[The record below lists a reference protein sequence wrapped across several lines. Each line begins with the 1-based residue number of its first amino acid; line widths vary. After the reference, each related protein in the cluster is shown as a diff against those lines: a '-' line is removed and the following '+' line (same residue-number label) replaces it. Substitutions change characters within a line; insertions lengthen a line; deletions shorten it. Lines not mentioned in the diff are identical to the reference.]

1 MPYLLLLSLLF
12 TLFSCQS
19 NTSSEEEQQRAAQ
32 VNAEQQVEEDFE
44 QALTQQHEELATQ
57 QAAAVAYV
65 QPEQAIELLN
75 TAQLLFNLDSNG
87 LPQAV
92 APVDAAITPQHGG
105 LLLRVR
111 NHEETY
117 QQIRSFAKEQGLVVL
132 QETEQ
137 IANHKKGSII
147 QLQSPASQ
155 MQATLDHVRDLAA
168 VLRKKQLW
176 QMPTNNEHL
185 RIKSEFII
193 TKGRLQDLREQLKE
207 TPTVRDQLL
216 LKERIAELAQK
227 LELIVLNLREQ
238 ATQSNPSTLTIAFY
252 EELTPIAS
260 IPTTFS
266 ADLSG
271 NLEAGWTQFKQFLL
285 QAALVWPYII
295 LGLLFLIT
303 ILLAVGNSRRKARE
317 FKLQLLHR
325 QQPLVQPVM
334 VDDSPL

>member
-1 MPYLLLLSLLF
+1 MPYLLLLLLVF
-12 TLFSCQS
+12 TLASCQP
-19 NTSSEEEQQRAAQ
+19 NTTSDEEQQRSQQ
-32 VNAEQQVEEDFE
+32 VAAEQQVEDDFE
-44 QALTQQHEELATQ
+44 KALTQQREDLAIQQ
-57 QAAAVAYV
+57 QAATAYV
-65 QPEQAIELLN
+65 QPHQAIELLN

-87 LPQAV
+87 LPQAA
-92 APVDAAITPQHGG
+92 APVNSAITPQHGG

-117 QQIRSFAKEQGLVVL
+117 QQIRTLAKEQGLIIL

-137 IANHKKGSII
+137 IENHKKGSIM
-147 QLQSPASQ
+147 QLQAPASK
-155 MQATLDHVRDLAA
+155 MQSTLGDIRDLAA

-185 RIKSEFII
+185 RVKSDLII
-193 TKGRLQDLREQLKE
+193 TRQRLQDLREQLKN

-216 LKERIAELAQK
+216 LKERIAQLAQN
-227 LELIVLNLREQ
+227 LELTVLHLREQ

-252 EELTPIAS
+252 EELTPITP

-303 ILLAVGNSRRKARE
+303 VLLAVGNSRRKARE

-325 QQPLVQPVM
+325 QQPLMQPVM
-334 VDDSPL
+334 VDDTPL